1 MTCVLPDWPQPG
13 EPLFRGWYR
22 TTPEAFRVDELPGW
36 EPSGA
41 GEHLLLRV
49 AKRGANTAWVAQ
61 ALARRAGCQ
70 TSEVGYCGEKDR
82 HAVTTQWFSLRDP
95 RQALDWR
102 GDEAGDGWNVLALA
116 RHDRKLRRGD
126 HAGNRF
132 SLRLELE
139 HAPAPEAVAQAR
151 SRLEEGIPNYF
162 GPQRFGRDG
171 GNLSRAAAWVDGAR
185 LPARGPER
193 GRILSTAR
201 SLLFNEVVAA
211 RVRAGCLGAVLEGDV
226 MEEGTACPGAACPGV
241 PTGPMWGRGRSATGA
256 AAAALEAAALAP
268 YQSWCERLEFA
279 GLKQERR
286 PLLVRPGAFAL
297 DVQGSTLQLECV
309 LPPGVFVTSVLA
321 ALGTFVDGSG
331 SADGSGN
338 GVGSGNGDGRDGQ

>member
-13 EPLFRGWYR
+13 EPLFRGRYR

-36 EPSGA
+36 APSGA

-70 TSEVGYCGEKDR
+70 PSDVGYCGEKDR
-82 HAVTTQWFSLRDP
+82 HAVTTQWFSLREP
-95 RQALDWR
+95 RQALQWS
-102 GDEAGDGWNVLALA
+102 GDEVGDGWNVLALA

-151 SRLEEGIPNYF
+151 ARLEEGIPNYF

-171 GNLSRAAAWVDGAR
+171 GNLARAAAWVDGAR

-211 RVRAGCLGAVLEGDV
+211 RVRAGCISAVLDGDV
-226 MEEGTACPGAACPGV
+226 VEDAANRQGA
-241 PTGPMWGRGRSATGA
+241 PTGPMWGRGRSATGG

-268 YQSWCERLEFA
+268 YQRWCERLEYA

-286 PLLVRPGAFAL
+286 ALVVRPGDAVL
-297 DVQGSTLQLECV
+297 DAKGSSLQFECV

-321 ALGTFVDGSG
+321 ALGTFFD
-331 SADGSGN
+331 
-338 GVGSGNGDGRDGQ
+338 GSGNGDGPGNGDGSGNGDGHDGQ